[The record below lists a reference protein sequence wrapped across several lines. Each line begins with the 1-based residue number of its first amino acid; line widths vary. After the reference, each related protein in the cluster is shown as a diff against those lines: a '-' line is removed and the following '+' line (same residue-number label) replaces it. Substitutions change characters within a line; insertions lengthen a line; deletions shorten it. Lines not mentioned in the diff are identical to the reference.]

1 MIDMYIVLF
10 VILFLVWYT
19 HRLSTYNMGVIKKV
33 KFKSTIGIPKP
44 SVPKNIGYK
53 GPKPI
58 NLSKNKEIQNLQK
71 QTAQFKAI
79 ANQKT
84 QEERKILQDSA
95 RKIAVENRRRQELVR
110 AQQIAADQKVRD
122 IQARGTE
129 ESRRIR

>member
-10 VILFLVWYT
+10 VILLLVWYT

-84 QEERKILQDSA
+84 QEERRILQDSA